1 MCAHSSAGLRDDVID
16 EHTLEAGH
24 VADPGCIEK
33 GFEQAVTV
41 PRLNRLGLLPSEVY
55 PSSSLEL
62 PSIRFADLECLSDLT
77 KRVVESLP

>member
-41 PRLNRLGLLPSEVY
+41 HRLNLLGLLPSEVY
-55 PSSSLEL
+55 EL
-62 PSIRFADLECLSDLT
+62 FA
-77 KRVVESLP
+77 